1 MVLQQQKK
9 KLMKKFYEFT
19 IIKKKKRVNSIGKG
33 ITCIVLKSDPVRQ
46 VDSRLKPGWIE
57 EKTGEEKTRCD
68 PVTQLTR
75 QDPVKNSVAT
85 R

>member
-9 KLMKKFYEFT
+9 KLMTKFYEFT
-19 IIKKKKRVNSIGKG
+19 IIKKNNNNNIGKG
-33 ITCIVLKSDPVRQ
+33 ITCIVLKLGSVRWVDP
-46 VDSRLKPGWIE
+46 RLKPGWIE
-57 EKTGEEKTRCD
+57 EKTREEKTRYD

-75 QDPVKNSVAT
+75 QDTVKNSVTT